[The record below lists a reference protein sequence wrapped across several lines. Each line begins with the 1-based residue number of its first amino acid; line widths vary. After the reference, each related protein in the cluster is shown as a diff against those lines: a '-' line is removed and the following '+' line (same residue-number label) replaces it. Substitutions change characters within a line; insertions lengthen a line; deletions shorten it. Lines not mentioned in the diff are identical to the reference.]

1 MRGSVCVCDWP
12 TATTAA
18 AAPRTQIAAK
28 VLPGGDLGPGNLGP
42 RAQIAR
48 WGLDRRFS
56 DLGPGG
62 QIAYN
67 RHHL

>member
-28 VLPGGDLGPGNLGP
+28 VLPGGDLGP

-56 DLGPGG
+56 DLGPGA